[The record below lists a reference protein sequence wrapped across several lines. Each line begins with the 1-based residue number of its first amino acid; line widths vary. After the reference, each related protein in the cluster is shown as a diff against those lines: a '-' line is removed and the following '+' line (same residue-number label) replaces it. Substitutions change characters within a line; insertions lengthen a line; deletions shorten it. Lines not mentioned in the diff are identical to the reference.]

1 MQNLNENIKIL
12 CRKNNIS
19 IYQLEDNLG
28 FSRNT
33 IYQWNKR
40 TPGIDKVQAVA
51 EYFQTDINQLVN
63 SQPNE
68 TLIERITRLAKKQNL
83 SVADLAIKLGLSRTS
98 IYAWKKSSPKAET
111 LEIVAD
117 YFGVSVD
124 YLLNRQTPNVLL
136 SKDAQQIAK
145 LYDSFDAHTQKVI
158 KKLFQ
163 SLDEKPI

>member
-1 MQNLNENIKIL
+1 MQNLTENIKIL

-28 FSRNT
+28 FGRNT

-40 TPGIDKVQAVA
+40 TPEIYKVQAVA
-51 EYFQTDINQLVN
+51 EYFQTDISRLVN
-63 SQPNE
+63 NQPNE
-68 TLIERITRLAKKQNL
+68 TLIERIARLAKKQNL

-117 YFGVSVD
+117 YFGVSID
-124 YLLNRQTPNVLL
+124 YLLNRQTPNTLL
-136 SKDAQQIAK
+136 SKDAQKIAE
-145 LYDSFDAHTQKVI
+145 LYDSFDTHTQKI
-158 KKLFQ
+158 IQKLFQ
-163 SLDEKPI
+163 SIDESPN

>member
-1 MQNLNENIKIL
+1 MQNLTENIKIL

-28 FSRNT
+28 FGRNT

-68 TLIERITRLAKKQNL
+68 TLIERITRLAKNK
-83 SVADLAIKLGLSRTS
+83 I
-98 IYAWKKSSPKAET
+98 
-111 LEIVAD
+111 
-117 YFGVSVD
+117 
-124 YLLNRQTPNVLL
+124 
-136 SKDAQQIAK
+136 
-145 LYDSFDAHTQKVI
+145 
-158 KKLFQ
+158 FQ
-163 SLDEKPI
+163 

>member
-1 MQNLNENIKIL
+1 MKNLTENIKRL

-28 FSRNT
+28 FGRNT
-33 IYQWNKR
+33 IYQWNKC

-68 TLIERITRLAKKQNL
+68 TLVERITRLAKKQNL

-98 IYAWKKSSPKAET
+98 IYAWKTSSPKAET

-117 YFGVSVD
+117 YFGVSID
-124 YLLNRQTPNVLL
+124 YLLNRQTPNTLL
-136 SKDAQQIAK
+136 SKDAQQIAE
-145 LYDSFDAHTQKVI
+145 LYDSFDTHTQKVI
-158 KKLFQ
+158 QKLFQ
-163 SLDEKPI
+163 SIDESPN